1 MNFASDNHY
10 GVHPRILES
19 LVEANAGSAPAYG
32 NDDWTKKAEE
42 QLSRLFEKEVRSFLV
57 TTGTAAN
64 GLALS
69 AIAPSYGAVI
79 CHGEAHISVDE
90 CNSPEMFTG
99 GAKII
104 GLHGPAGK
112 ITPAMI
118 EKTLKGFIRGEHDP
132 KPAAVSLT
140 NATELGTTYSP
151 DEVKA
156 ISSLIKPRGMKLH
169 MDGARFANAVAGL
182 NVTPAELTWK
192 SGVDV
197 LSFGATKNG
206 AMMLEAVVF
215 FDTNLADDFIYRRM
229 RGGQLVSKGRY
240 LGAQMLAY
248 LKDGLW
254 LENAR
259 RANALAAQ
267 LAEGLRSFKNIRLP
281 NPVQANEVFAVMPR
295 ALNDRL
301 ALPRALD
308 DVALAP
314 AAKFYD
320 WMPDSLGDAI
330 SDDEIFVRFVL
341 SFATPEAD
349 VGKFLALIKELQS

>member
-10 GVHPRILES
+10 GVHPRILEAMAA
-19 LVEANAGSAPAYG
+19 ANAGSAPAYG
-32 NDDWTKKAEE
+32 GDDWTKKAEE
-42 QLSRLFEKEVRSFLV
+42 QLSKVFEKEVRSFLV

-69 AIAPSYGAVI
+69 ALTPPYGAVI

-99 GAKII
+99 GAKIL

-112 ITPAMI
+112 ITPDMV

-140 NATELGTTYSP
+140 NATELGTAYSP
-151 DEVKA
+151 GDVKA
-156 ISSLIKPRGMKLH
+156 VSNLIKPRGMKLH
-169 MDGARFANAVAGL
+169 MDGARFANAVVGL
-182 NVTPAELTWK
+182 NVSPAELTWK

-197 LSFGATKNG
+197 MSFGATKNG

-215 FDTNLADDFIYRRM
+215 FDTKLADDFIYRRM

-248 LKDGLW
+248 LRDGLW

-259 RANALAAQ
+259 TANGLAAQ
-267 LAEGLRSFKNIRLP
+267 LAEGLGKFRKIRIP
-281 NPVQANEVFAVMPR
+281 NPVQANEVFAVIPR
-295 ALNDRL
+295 TLNEKLL
-301 ALPRALD
+301 ASG
-308 DVALAP
+308 
-314 AAKFYD
+314 AKLYD
-320 WMPDSLGDAI
+320 WMPDSLDDGIA
-330 SDDEIFVRFVL
+330 DDEIFVRFVL
-341 SFATPEAD
+341 SYATPEAD
-349 VGKFLALIKELQS
+349 VRKFLGLVKELHA

>member
-1 MNFASDNHY
+1 MNFASDNVY
-10 GVHPRILES
+10 GVHPQILAS
-19 LVEANAGSAPAYG
+19 LTEVNSGTAPSYAG
-32 NDDWTKKAEE
+32 DDWSKKSEE
-42 QLSRLFEKEVRSFLV
+42 KLSEVFEKAVKVFLV

-69 AIAPSYGAVI
+69 VLTPPYGAVI
-79 CHGEAHISVDE
+79 CHAEAHIAVDE

-118 EKTLKGFIRGEHDP
+118 TKTLKGFIRGEHDP

-140 NATELGTTYSP
+140 NATELGTVYAP

-156 ISSLIKPRGMKLH
+156 ISDVIKPRGMKLH
-169 MDGARFANAVAGL
+169 MDGARFANAVVGL
-182 NVTPAELTWK
+182 GVSPATLTWK

-215 FDTNLADDFIYRRM
+215 FDAKLAEDFIYRRM
-229 RGGQLVSKGRY
+229 RGGQLISKSRY

-248 LKDGLW
+248 LKDDLW
-254 LENAR
+254 LKNAR
-259 RANALAAQ
+259 LANGLAQ
-267 LAEGLRSFKNIRLP
+267 KLSDGLGKFNSIRIP
-281 NPVQANEVFAVMPR
+281 NPVQANEVFAILPR
-295 ALNDRL
+295 DLNDRL
-301 ALPRALD
+301 
-308 DVALAP
+308 LA
-314 AAKFYD
+314 AGAHYYD
-320 WMPDSLGDAI
+320 WMPDSLGAGI
-330 SDDEIFVRFVL
+330 SDDEIFARFVL

-349 VGKFLALIKELQS
+349 IQKLLQLIKQLSA

>member
-10 GVHPRILES
+10 GVHPRILEAM
-19 LVEANAGSAPAYG
+19 VQANAGSAPAYG
-32 NDDWTKKAEE
+32 GDDWTKKAEE
-42 QLSRLFEKEVRSFLV
+42 QLSKVFEKDVRSFLV

-69 AIAPSYGAVI
+69 ALTPSYGAVI

-99 GAKII
+99 GAKIL

-112 ITPAMI
+112 ITPAMV

-140 NATELGTTYSP
+140 NSTELGTTYSP
-151 DEVKA
+151 ADVKA
-156 ISSLIKPRGMKLH
+156 ISNLIKPRGMKLH
-169 MDGARFANAVAGL
+169 MDGARFANAVSGL
-182 NVTPAELTWK
+182 GVTPAELTWK
-192 SGVDV
+192 SGVDA

-259 RANALAAQ
+259 QANGLAAQ
-267 LAEGLRSFKNIRLP
+267 LAEGLGKFKKIRIP
-281 NPVQANEVFAVMPR
+281 NPVQANEVFAIMPR
-295 ALNDRL
+295 ALNDKLL
-301 ALPRALD
+301 ASG
-308 DVALAP
+308 
-314 AAKFYD
+314 AKFYD
-320 WMPDSLGDAI
+320 WMPDSLGTAI
-330 SDDEIFVRFVL
+330 AEDEIFVRFVL
-341 SFATPEAD
+341 SYATPEAD
-349 VGKFLALIKELQS
+349 VRKFLDLIKELQA

>member
-10 GVHPRILES
+10 GVHPRILEAMAA
-19 LVEANAGSAPAYG
+19 ANAGSAPAYG
-32 NDDWTKKAEE
+32 GDDWTKKAEE
-42 QLSRLFEKEVRSFLV
+42 QLSKVFEKEVRSFLV

-69 AIAPSYGAVI
+69 ALTPPYGAVI

-99 GAKII
+99 GAKIL

-112 ITPAMI
+112 ITPDMV

-140 NATELGTTYSP
+140 NATELGTVYSP
-151 DEVKA
+151 GDVKA
-156 ISSLIKPRGMKLH
+156 VSNLIKPRAMKLH
-169 MDGARFANAVAGL
+169 MDGARFANAVVGL
-182 NVTPAELTWK
+182 NVSPAELTWK

-197 LSFGATKNG
+197 MSFGATKNG

-215 FDTNLADDFIYRRM
+215 FDTKLADDFIYRRM

-248 LKDGLW
+248 LRDGLW

-259 RANALAAQ
+259 TANGLAAQ
-267 LAEGLRSFKNIRLP
+267 LAEGLGKFRKIRIP
-281 NPVQANEVFAVMPR
+281 NPVQANEVFAVIPR
-295 ALNDRL
+295 TLNEKL

-308 DVALAP
+308 DVHVQHG
-314 AAKFYD
+314 AKFYD
-320 WMPDSLGDAI
+320 WMPDSLGDGIA
-330 SDDEIFVRFVL
+330 DDEIFVRFVL
-341 SFATPEAD
+341 SYATPEAD
-349 VGKFLALIKELQS
+349 VRKFLGLVKELHA

>member
-10 GVHPRILES
+10 GVHPRILEGLS
-19 LVEANAGSAPAYG
+19 QANAGSAMAYG
-32 NDDWTKKAEE
+32 GDDWTKKSEE
-42 QLSRLFEKEVRSFLV
+42 LLSNVFEKEVRSFLV

-69 AIAPSYGAVI
+69 AIAPPYGAVI
-79 CHGEAHISVDE
+79 CHAEAHISVDE

-112 ITPAMI
+112 ISPALI

-140 NATELGTTYSP
+140 NATELGTVYSP

-156 ISSLIKPRGMKLH
+156 ISGVIKPRGMKLH

-182 NVTPAELTWK
+182 SVSPATLTWK

-197 LSFGATKNG
+197 MSFGATKNG
-206 AMMLEAVVF
+206 AMMLEAVIF
-215 FDTNLADDFIYRRM
+215 FDTKLADDFIYRRM

-240 LGAQMLAY
+240 LGAQMVAY
-248 LKDGLW
+248 LKDDLW
-254 LENAR
+254 LENAKV
-259 RANALAAQ
+259 ANGLAKQ
-267 LAEGLRSFKNIRLP
+267 LADGLRKFEKIRLP

-295 ALNDRL
+295 ALNDKLL
-301 ALPRALD
+301 ASG
-308 DVALAP
+308 
-314 AAKFYD
+314 AKFYD
-320 WMPDSLGDAI
+320 WMPDSLGKAI
-330 SDDEIFVRFVL
+330 SEDEIFVRFVL
-341 SFATPEAD
+341 SYATPESE
-349 VGKFLALIKELQS
+349 VQRFLALIKELQS

>member
-10 GVHPRILES
+10 GVHPRILEAM
-19 LVEANAGSAPAYG
+19 VEANAGSAPAYG
-32 NDDWTKKAEE
+32 GDDWTKKAEE
-42 QLSRLFEKEVRSFLV
+42 QLSKIFEKEVRSFLV

-69 AIAPSYGAVI
+69 ALTPPYGAVI

-99 GAKII
+99 GAKIL

-112 ITPAMI
+112 ITPAMV

-140 NATELGTTYSP
+140 NSTELGTTYSP
-151 DEVKA
+151 SDVKA
-156 ISSLIKPRGMKLH
+156 IANLIKPRGMKLH

-182 NVTPAELTWK
+182 NVSPAELTWK

-259 RANALAAQ
+259 QANGLAAR
-267 LAEGLRSFKNIRLP
+267 LAEGLGKFKKIRIP
-281 NPVQANEVFAVMPR
+281 NPVQANEVFAIMPR
-295 ALNDRL
+295 ALNDKLL
-301 ALPRALD
+301 ASG
-308 DVALAP
+308 
-314 AAKFYD
+314 AKFYD
-320 WMPDSLGDAI
+320 WMPDSLGTAI
-330 SDDEIFVRFVL
+330 AEDEIFVRFVL
-341 SFATPEAD
+341 SYATPKVD
-349 VGKFLALIKELQS
+349 VLKFLDLIRELQT

>member
-10 GVHPRILES
+10 GVHPRILEAMAA
-19 LVEANAGSAPAYG
+19 ANAGSAPAYG
-32 NDDWTKKAEE
+32 GDDWTKKAEE
-42 QLSRLFEKEVRSFLV
+42 QLSKVFEKEVRSFLV

-69 AIAPSYGAVI
+69 ALTPPYGAVI

-99 GAKII
+99 GAKIL
-104 GLHGPAGK
+104 GLHGPAGE
-112 ITPAMI
+112 ITPDMV

-140 NATELGTTYSP
+140 NATELGTAYSP
-151 DEVKA
+151 GDVKA
-156 ISSLIKPRGMKLH
+156 VSNLIKPRGMKLH
-169 MDGARFANAVAGL
+169 MDGARFANAVVGL
-182 NVTPAELTWK
+182 NVSPAELTWK

-197 LSFGATKNG
+197 MSFGATKNG

-215 FDTNLADDFIYRRM
+215 FDTKLADDFIYRRM

-248 LKDGLW
+248 LRDGLW

-259 RANALAAQ
+259 TANGLAAQ
-267 LAEGLRSFKNIRLP
+267 LAEGLGKFRKIRIP
-281 NPVQANEVFAVMPR
+281 NPVQANEVFAVIPR
-295 ALNDRL
+295 TLNEKLL
-301 ALPRALD
+301 ASG
-308 DVALAP
+308 
-314 AAKFYD
+314 AKLYD
-320 WMPDSLGDAI
+320 WMPDSLDDGIA
-330 SDDEIFVRFVL
+330 DDEIFVRFVL
-341 SFATPEAD
+341 SYATPEAD
-349 VGKFLALIKELQS
+349 VRKFLGLVKELHA